1 MYSDDSLAS
10 TLINSIS
17 EQIELL
23 FSQIDKKVKLQN
35 NSKVS

>member
-10 TLINSIS
+10 TVINSIS

-23 FSQIDKKVKLQN
+23 FSQIDQKFKLQN